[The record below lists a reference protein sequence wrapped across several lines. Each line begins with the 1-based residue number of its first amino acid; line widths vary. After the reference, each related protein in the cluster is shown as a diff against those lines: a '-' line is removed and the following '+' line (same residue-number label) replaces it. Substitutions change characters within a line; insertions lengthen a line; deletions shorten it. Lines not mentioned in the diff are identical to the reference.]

1 MCGREKKVN
10 EEFER
15 RLAELAD
22 FLASSKAPAVALVA
36 GPAERKVGGFND

>member
-10 EEFER
+10 EEIGH

-22 FLASSKAPAVALVA
+22 LLAPSKAPAVALVA
-36 GPAERKVGGFND
+36 VSAEGTIGGRA